1 MTITI
6 QKNKTNDTNCT
17 IQGVSWLQLESIEA
31 AFSDI
36 EGVRFVYLDGVL
48 EIMTLS
54 PEHEDVKS
62 TIGLLLEAYMRHS
75 GIRFYKRGSATLGN
89 KEIGGRKE
97 PDESYNFD
105 VKKALPDLVVE
116 VVLTSGNINIL
127 DFYLRLG
134 IPEVWYWEDG
144 LLSVYCLVKEKQ
156 MYENFKASQF
166 FPDLSLNIFAKYI
179 TYYDQYEAIA
189 EFIKELQ

>member
-54 PEHEDVKS
+54 SEHEDVKS
-62 TIGLLLEAYMRHS
+62 TIGLLLEAYMRHF
-75 GIRFYKRGSATLGN
+75 GFRFYKRGSATLGD
-89 KEIGGRKE
+89 KELGGRKE

-105 VKKALPDLVVE
+105 VKKSLPDLVVE

-127 DFYLRLG
+127 DLYLRLG
-134 IPEVWYWEDG
+134 IPEIWYWEDG
-144 LLSVYCLVKEKQ
+144 LLNVYCLVKEKQ
-156 MYENFKASQF
+156 IYENFKASQF
-166 FPDLSLNIFAKYI
+166 SPDLSLNTFAKYI

-189 EFIKELQ
+189 EFINEL

>member
-1 MTITI
+1 MTVAFRSV
-6 QKNKTNDTNCT
+6 NTNDTSCT
-17 IQGVSWLQLESIEA
+17 IQGVSWLQFESIEA
-31 AFSDI
+31 AFSNI

-54 PEHEDVKS
+54 SEHEDVKS
-62 TIGLLLEAYMRHS
+62 TIGLLLEAYMRHF

-89 KEIGGRKE
+89 KELGGRKE

-105 VKKALPDLVVE
+105 VKKAIPDLVIE
-116 VVLTSGNINIL
+116 VVLTSGNINVL
-127 DFYLRLG
+127 DLYLRLG
-134 IPEVWYWEDG
+134 VPEVWYWQDG

-156 MYENFKASQF
+156 IYENLNSSQF
-166 FPDLSLNIFAKYI
+166 FPDLILSTFTKYI

-189 EFIKELQ
+189 EFIKEIQ

>member
-1 MTITI
+1 MTITVEKI
-6 QKNKTNDTNCT
+6 KTNHTNCT

-54 PEHEDVKS
+54 SEHEDVKS
-62 TIGLLLEAYMRHS
+62 TIGLLLEVYMRHS
-75 GIRFYKRGSATLGN
+75 GLRFYKRGSATLGN
-89 KEIGGRKE
+89 KELGGRKE

-105 VKKALPDLVVE
+105 IKKAIPDLVVE
-116 VVLTSGNINIL
+116 VVLTSGNINVL
-127 DFYLRLG
+127 DLYLRLG

-144 LLSVYCLVKEKQ
+144 LLNVYCFVKEKQ
-156 MYENFKASQF
+156 IYENFKASQF
-166 FPDLSLNIFAKYI
+166 FPELSLNTFAKYI

-189 EFIKELQ
+189 EFIKEL